1 MGGPGIGSLMVAVH
15 VCPPQPSGLA
25 CLQAQYECLRGCAA
39 CCAACR
45 LKMGV
50 CEGVPRAVLP
60 DHMGKADYLGVC
72 VNTAARCAGKG
83 SGEGGGSV
91 PAADTGFGAS
101 FSH

>member
-1 MGGPGIGSLMVAVH
+1 
-15 VCPPQPSGLA
+15 
-25 CLQAQYECLRGCAA
+25 
-39 CCAACR
+39 
-45 LKMGV
+45 MGV

-91 PAADTGFGAS
+91 PAADVHLVVS
-101 FSH
+101 FHNHVSCQQLQQQHLQLQLQQQQLPVSQGGGVFVAWLLA